1 MRPFFFILLALY
13 VLISIYVW
21 LRVKRFFPRPW
32 PRRAFTAA
40 HVLLVL
46 AFPVSQWLSHT
57 SGPEWAHAAARV
69 GQYAMPYWLYL
80 FLFAALHDVL
90 VGMGRLA
97 RLIPKDALQ
106 GRRFQLASLAA
117 LLVLPLAVVI
127 AGYVHNRNLQVNR
140 YQVEIP
146 RRSSSLSKLKIAVVS
161 DFHLSRPE
169 AGPFMERFVEKINA
183 LEPDVV
189 LIPGDVLEG
198 DREGEATSGIEQQFR
213 KIRAP
218 FGLFLSFGNHEA
230 HGGHDKS
237 GFFERAGLTVLRDEV
252 LRVDDAFYVAGRND
266 KHFDDRKTIE
276 GLMGPVPPDLPVILL
291 DHRPLDFDRVSRT
304 RVDIQV
310 SGHTHHGQWFPLN
323 YVTAYLYD
331 LSWGHKK
338 VADTHF
344 FVTSGVR
351 VWGPPVRTSGDSE
364 IMLIEVG
371 LVGPAKGPPAAKE
384 EKGN

>member
-21 LRVKRFFPRPW
+21 LRMKRYLPRPW

-46 AFPVSQWLSHT
+46 AFPVSQWISHT
-57 SGPEWAHAAARV
+57 SGSEWIHAAARV

-80 FLFAALHDVL
+80 FLFVAVHDAL
-90 VGMGRLA
+90 VGLGRLLKILT
-97 RLIPKDALQ
+97 RDTLQ

-127 AGYVHNRNLQVNR
+127 VGYVHNRNLQVNR
-140 YQVEIP
+140 YRVEVP
-146 RRSSSLSKLKIAVVS
+146 RGSSALSGLRIAVVS
-161 DFHLSRPE
+161 DFHLSEPE
-169 AGPFMERFVEKINA
+169 AGPFMERFVERINA

-198 DREGEATSGIEQQFR
+198 DREGEATSGIEGQFR

-218 FGLFLSFGNHEA
+218 FGVFLSFGNHES

-252 LRVDDAFYVAGRND
+252 VRIDDAFYVAGRND

-276 GLMGPVPPDLPVILL
+276 ELMGSVASDIPVILL
-291 DHRPLDFDRVSRT
+291 DHRPLEFERVSRT
-304 RVDIQV
+304 GVDIQV
-310 SGHTHHGQWFPLN
+310 SGHSHHGQWFPLN

-338 VADTHF
+338 VEDTHF
-344 FVTSGVR
+344 FVTSGAR

-364 IMLIEVG
+364 IMLIEVD
-371 LVGPAKGPPAAKE
+371 LVGTGKGPQAVKE
-384 EKGN
+384 KKGN